1 MDVKTLI
8 SAFRDDV
15 CDDVAPYLWSDK
27 EIIRYVNDAYYM
39 FVRLT
44 GGIPDTYSEAAEV
57 AITAGD
63 STVSVHSSVLRIM
76 NAHRASDGHE
86 VEVINPT
93 DLYLLNKDD
102 YGRRYTL
109 TSVAEGEVRYLVIG
123 EGQHTGRL
131 INTPIEDDTLKLYV
145 YRLPLN
151 SISSTSDSLDEV
163 DSMHHL
169 HLIDWMKHL
178 AYKKQDSE
186 TLNPQ
191 GSQSALEDFRGY
203 CELCRLEWERAKH
216 KNRIVQYGGL

>member
-1 MDVKTLI
+1 MDIKTLI
-8 SAFRDDV
+8 SAFRTDV
-15 CDDVAPYLWSDK
+15 CDDVQPYLWSDK
-27 EIIRYVNDAYYM
+27 EIIRYINDAYLM

-57 AITAGD
+57 AITAGN
-63 STVSVHSSVLRIM
+63 STVSVNSSVLRIM
-76 NAHRASDGHE
+76 NAYRGSDGKE
-86 VEVINPT
+86 VTVINPT

-109 TSVAEGEVRYLVIG
+109 SSTAEGEVEYLVIG
-123 EGQHTGRL
+123 EGQHTGRV

-151 SISSTSDSLDEV
+151 RVESTSDNLDEV
-163 DSMHHL
+163 DEMHHL

-186 TLNPQ
+186 TLNPD
-191 GSQSALEDFRGY
+191 GSMMAYEDFSKY
-203 CELCRLEWERAKH
+203 CRLVRLEWERAKH
-216 KNRIVQYGGL
+216 KTRVVQYGGL